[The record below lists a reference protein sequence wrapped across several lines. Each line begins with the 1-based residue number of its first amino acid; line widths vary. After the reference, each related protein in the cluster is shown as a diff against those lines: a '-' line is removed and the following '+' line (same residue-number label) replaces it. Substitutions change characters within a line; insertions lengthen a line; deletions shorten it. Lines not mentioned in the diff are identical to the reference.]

1 MTEVPA
7 ARNTLRIIRYLA
19 GHSGPVRAA
28 TMGRDLGLPRSS
40 IYHLLRVL
48 QDEGFV
54 VHSPEHQGFALAPL
68 LGEIGSS
75 VLASNALAR
84 LATPVLERLVAET
97 KLPVVAHLG
106 VLQHSDVVYA
116 SKVAASR
123 APAVV
128 TSIGVRLPAHLT
140 ATGRAMLATLPEA
153 QVQAIYSRVGG
164 RVAPH
169 SSTVGGTPGGGP
181 DDTTPRGDPATDPDT
196 LPLRTSRG
204 PASVVELENLLAETR
219 ERGWATEDGDIDL
232 AYASVASVVL
242 DHNAYPAAA
251 IGLTFR
257 RTLIDDAQW
266 TRFGRAVAAAA
277 ATLSLRIRGRA

>member
-1 MTEVPA
+1 MTSVPA
-7 ARNTLRIIRYLA
+7 ARSTLRIIRYLA

-28 TMGRDLGLPRSS
+28 TISRDLGLPRSS
-40 IYHLLRVL
+40 IYHLLQVL
-48 QDEGFV
+48 QDERFV
-54 VHSPEHQGFALAPL
+54 VHSPEHQGYALAPL

-84 LATPVLERLVAET
+84 LATPMLERLVSET

-116 SKVAASR
+116 SKVAAAR

-140 ATGRAMLATLPEA
+140 ATGRAMLSALPIA
-153 QVQAIYSRVGG
+153 QFAAIYSGL
-164 RVAPH
+164 A
-169 SSTVGGTPGGGP
+169 
-181 DDTTPRGDPATDPDT
+181 
-196 LPLRTSRG
+196 LPLRTQNG
-204 PASVVELENLLAETR
+204 PASVDELELLLAHSR

-232 AYASVASVVL
+232 AYASVAAVVL
-242 DHNAYPAAA
+242 DHNDYPAAA

-257 RTLIDDAQW
+257 RTLVDEAQW
-266 TRFGRAVAAAA
+266 ARFGRAVAAAA
-277 ATLSLRIRGRA
+277 STLSRRIRGRP

>member
-1 MTEVPA
+1 MTAVPA

-40 IYHLLRVL
+40 LYHLLRVL

-84 LATPVLERLVAET
+84 LAGPVLERLVAET

-106 VLQHSDVVYA
+106 VLQHTDVVYA
-116 SKVAASR
+116 SKVAAAR

-140 ATGRAMLATLPEA
+140 ATGRAMLAALPDA
-153 QVQAIYSRVGG
+153 QFQAIYARTGSRDGSAEAAA
-164 RVAPH
+164 RAPG
-169 SSTVGGTPGGGP
+169 SGALSAAPNRL
-181 DDTTPRGDPATDPDT
+181 PR
-196 LPLRTSRG
+196 RTSRG
-204 PASVVELENLLAETR
+204 PASVAALEYLLVETR
-219 ERGWATEDGDIDL
+219 TRGWATEDGDIDL
-232 AYASVASVVL
+232 AYASVAAVVL
-242 DHNAYPAAA
+242 DHNDYPAAA

-257 RTLIDDAQW
+257 RTLVDEAQW
-266 TRFGRAVAAAA
+266 ARFGRAVAAAA
-277 ATLSLRIRGRA
+277 ATLSRRIRGRP

>member
-1 MTEVPA
+1 MTAVPA
-7 ARNTLRIIRYLA
+7 ARSTLRIIRYLA

-40 IYHLLRVL
+40 LYHLLRVL

-84 LATPVLERLVAET
+84 LAGPVLERLVAET

-106 VLQHSDVVYA
+106 VLQHTDVVYA
-116 SKVAASR
+116 SKVAAAR

-140 ATGRAMLATLPEA
+140 ATGRAMLSALPDA
-153 QVQAIYSRVGG
+153 QFQAIYARAGSRDASADA
-164 RVAPH
+164 VARARGAEVRKPEAL
-169 SSTVGGTPGGGP
+169 SASL
-181 DDTTPRGDPATDPDT
+181 DRLPR
-196 LPLRTSRG
+196 RTSRG
-204 PASVVELENLLAETR
+204 PASVAALEHLLTETR
-219 ERGWATEDGDIDL
+219 TRGWATEDGDIDL
-232 AYASVASVVL
+232 AYASVAASVL
-242 DHNAYPAAA
+242 DHNDYPAAA
-251 IGLTFR
+251 VGLTFR
-257 RTLIDDAQW
+257 RTLVDEAQW
-266 TRFGRAVAAAA
+266 ARFGHAVAAAA
-277 ATLSLRIRGRA
+277 ATLSRRIRGRP